1 MSESMSNGVGGPPGG
16 SGSHASGHGGHG
28 EHDGRG
34 DARPPL
40 VPSRV
45 LAGKRLVVVGGT
57 GFLGK
62 VWVSMLLH
70 RFPEVA
76 HLYLLVRPKEGQSAE
91 ERFWSQIATSPVF
104 DPLRE
109 MYPGEAFEAYLR
121 DKVTPIAGDVVEPLL
136 GIEPALIERLLGEIA
151 AVVNVAGVVDF
162 NPPLDEALEVN
173 AFGVNNLVALART
186 LGARVMHTST
196 CYVAGYRSGFIEE
209 VDPREIPF
217 PRAEGETWYG
227 ASNPSR
233 TLSKSHWDPQREIE
247 ECLDLIKQARH
258 RCEDAFRQ
266 SAFLD
271 EAKANLESRGEP
283 CRGKPLD
290 DEVSKVKRRFVE
302 RQLIE
307 AGKERALFWGWSNI
321 YTYTKSIGEQALA
334 AAGVPFTIVRPA
346 VIESSCTYPFPGWNE
361 GINTSAPFLYMA
373 SKGQV
378 QFPADHSCHLDIIPV
393 DMVTSGMIASL
404 AELIDGTA
412 APVYHYGSSDTNNCR
427 MTRYMELAGLYK
439 RRQVFEGKKTGIFDL
454 VSSRF
459 ESVGFTKKEYEAHGA
474 RKIAG
479 AMRGLHS
486 VLDGMS
492 HGALRPLLKPA
503 AEALAGAAKAE
514 DKTADILEIFLPFVA
529 EADWVFSCA
538 NTRAAIARMP
548 DDERARFI
556 WTPENIDWRR
566 WMFEVHLPGLEK
578 WVYPLIEER
587 LQKEL
592 KPLRPYDTLLD
603 VLDEMAERH
612 DHALAL
618 QRLERDGLT
627 RLSYREL
634 RAATFATAAS
644 LAAVGVR
651 PGDRVILSGQNH
663 PAWATAYF
671 GILRAGA
678 VAIPVDPGLE
688 GPQLSNIV
696 RSSGA
701 RVALWDAGVEAK
713 GGAWAKETFPD
724 LRAFDL
730 RSFTEGGE
738 APGDSALAPP
748 AFVAKSTDLA
758 SIIYT
763 SGTTGDPKGVMLS
776 HANFTALLASLAP
789 VFPLKDTDRVLSV
802 LPLHH
807 TFEFT
812 CGLLLPLSRGARVI
826 YLDELNADRLGEG
839 LQKGRIT
846 GMVGVPALW
855 QLLERRIL
863 SRVKEKGPAAAMAF
877 DWALDLNRMLGKRL
891 GINAGRLFFGSVHD
905 ALGGHTRFL
914 ISGGAALPRDTAEL
928 FSGIGLP
935 LAEGYGLTEAAPVL
949 TVAAASVKAKPGTV
963 GKPVPGVEIK
973 IGSPDDRGVGE
984 VLARG
989 PNVMIGYAGN
999 AEATAQAIDEE
1010 GWLHTGDLGKLDAKK
1025 RLVIVGRQKDVIV
1038 SASGENVYPDD
1049 VETLLGKLEG
1059 VKEIAIVGIDDGKGG
1074 ERVACLA
1081 VPEGEPAADLSYD
1094 ALPPPTRAER
1104 HERAMTALRE
1114 AIQKLPRASQPA
1126 VTHLWDADLPRTAT
1140 RKVKRN
1146 EVKAVL
1152 AKLASAT
1159 EIVTTDGAG
1168 HAAGV
1173 GAVRHAV
1180 ATIASK
1186 KPQELTA
1193 GLRLRADL
1201 GFDSLMTME
1210 LSVAL
1215 EAVQGG
1221 AGAGLDAGRL
1231 AACETVAEVERLV
1244 GEGGAALAPEGIPR
1258 GRGGRGRAHRAAQGG
1273 AGRGQARD
1281 EHRADGLLRAGDE
1294 PARPRPRLHP
1304 AQPQHHRRLEPRE
1317 PPRHGVRE
1325 VRARRLRRGARL
1337 ARRAGLLLRGQPAA
1351 PRLLR
1356 EPDEPRRLRP
1366 QGRPAPGHPPGGRGA
1381 RARAHRAHLPRG
1393 HALARREDPRVQAG
1407 HRPPRA
1413 QLRGRHPPR
1422 APGRHARGAAQGRHG
1437 SGPARHHG
1445 AHRLAAHGERAQ
1457 AAHRGDE
1464 VLGRVPQGGRADAA
1478 GGDHAARRGRAR
1490 SLAHHQPRRAGL
1502 GEGAPARD
1510 PLPRAGDSLRGRERD
1525 HAHHL
1530 LLHPR
1535 RRERGQVDADGQPRR
1550 LQGAD
1555 REARQRAGGLRAQDV
1570 GGDLHQD
1577 RPRGVHAEPDGVH
1590 DRRHQVERH
1599 LAAANLPEGLRSL
1612 MSSSS
1617 MLVTGATGFLGRH
1630 LVSQL
1635 RAAGHDVV
1643 ALCRKDEPEIAALGA
1658 TVRRGDV
1665 LDGPSVRAAAAGCE
1679 ALFHCAGKVS
1689 RRPEDAEVLYR
1700 IHVEGTKTTLDACR
1714 VAGVRR
1720 VVLAS
1725 TSGVVAVSEDPNDV
1739 RNEKAEA
1746 PMGLLSRWP
1755 YYRSKLYAERAAL
1768 DRNGPG
1774 FEVVSVNPT
1783 LLLGPGDVNGSSTSD
1798 VASFLEKKLPFVP
1811 AGGLSFVDV
1820 RDAALAMILALE
1832 RGRAGERYLVSA
1844 VNLTI
1849 EAFFARLERLTGVAP
1864 PRVHTPRSLLLARAG
1879 ASLFERL
1886 GKHVPIDASLDRI
1899 SAEMAQCFWY
1909 VDATKAKTEL
1919 GWVPRDPGDTLADT
1933 IADLRE
1939 RGVVWPLG

>member
-1 MSESMSNGVGGPPGG
+1 MSESMSNGVGGPPGHI
-16 SGSHASGHGGHG
+16 HAPTHGGDS
-28 EHDGRG
+28 EERVER
-34 DARPPL
+34 RPPL

-45 LAGKRLVVVGGT
+45 LAGKRFVVVGGT

-109 MYPGEAFEAYLR
+109 KYPGEGFEAFLR
-121 DKVTPIAGDVVEPLL
+121 EKVTPIAGDVVEPLL
-136 GIEPALIERLLGEIA
+136 GLPPELIESLLGEIA

-227 ASNPSR
+227 AANPSR
-233 TLSKSHWDPQREIE
+233 TLSRSHWDPQREIE

-271 EAKANLESRGEP
+271 EAKANLEGRGEP
-283 CRGKPLD
+283 CRGKPLT

-334 AAGVPFTIVRPA
+334 AAGLPFTIVRPA
-346 VIESSCTYPFPGWNE
+346 VIESSNEYPFPGWNE

-404 AELIDGTA
+404 AELCDGTA
-412 APVYHYGSSDTNNCR
+412 PAVYHYGSTDTNQCR
-427 MTRYMELAGLYK
+427 MTRYIELAGLYK
-439 RRQVFEGKKTGIFDL
+439 RKQVFEGKKTALFDL

-459 ESVGFTKKEYEAHGA
+459 ESVGFTKKQYETHGA
-474 RKIAG
+474 RQIAG
-479 AMRGLHS
+479 AMRGLGS

-548 DDERARFI
+548 PDERARFI
-556 WTPENIDWRR
+556 WEPEVIDWRR
-566 WMFEVHLPGLEK
+566 WMFEVHLPGLER

-587 LQKEL
+587 LTKEQ
-592 KPLRPYDTLLD
+592 KPLRAYETLLD
-603 VLDEMAERH
+603 VLDEMTERH

-627 RLSYREL
+627 RVSYREL
-634 RAATFATAAS
+634 RLASLATAAS
-644 LAAVGVR
+644 LVALGVR

-663 PAWATAYF
+663 PAWPIAYF

-678 VAIPVDPGLE
+678 VAIPTDPGLE
-688 GPQLSNIV
+688 GPLLSNII

-713 GGAWAKETFPD
+713 GGAWARETFPD

-730 RSFTEGGE
+730 HDFTEAD
-738 APGDSALAPP
+738 APEGAALTAPT
-748 AFVAKSTDLA
+748 FQAKSTDLA

-776 HANFTALLASLAP
+776 HGNFTAMLAAIAP
-789 VFPLKDTDRVLSV
+789 VFPLKDTDRILSV

-812 CGLLLPLSRGARVI
+812 CGLLLPLSRGARI
-826 YLDELNADRLGEG
+826 LYLDELNAERLAEG
-839 LQKGRIT
+839 LQRGRIT

-863 SRVKEKGPAAAMAF
+863 SRVKEGGPAAVLAF
-877 DWALDLNRMLGKRL
+877 DWALELNRLLGKRL
-891 GINAGRLFFGSVHD
+891 GVNAGRLFFGSVHD

-914 ISGGAALPRDTAEL
+914 ISGGAALPKDTAKL
-928 FSGIGLP
+928 FNGLGLP

-949 TVAAASVKAKPGTV
+949 TVARASLKSKPGHV
-963 GKPVPGVEIK
+963 GKAVPGVEIK
-973 IGSPDDRGVGE
+973 IGSPDERGVGE

-989 PNVMIGYAGN
+989 ANVMVGYAGN

-1010 GWLHTGDLGKLDAKK
+1010 GWLHTGDLGKLDARKQ
-1025 RLVIVGRQKDVIV
+1025 LIIVGRQKDVIV

-1049 VETLLGKLEG
+1049 VETLLGKPDG
-1059 VKEIAIVGIDDGKGG
+1059 VKELAIVGIDDGKGG

-1104 HERAMTALRE
+1104 HERALTALRE

-1126 VTHLWDADLPRTAT
+1126 VVHLWDVDLPRTAT
-1140 RKVKRN
+1140 RKVKRT

-1152 AKLASAT
+1152 ARLASAT
-1159 EIVTTDGAG
+1159 EIAVDDGSGAG
-1168 HAAGV
+1168 P
-1173 GAVRHAV
+1173 VRHAV
-1180 ATIASK
+1180 AAIANK
-1186 KPQELTA
+1186 KPEEISA
-1193 GLRLRADL
+1193 GTRLKADL

-1215 EAVQGG
+1215 EAVG
-1221 AGAGLDAGRL
+1221 GAGLDANRL
-1231 AACETVAEVERLV
+1231 ATCETVADVERLV
-1244 GEGGAALAPEGIPR
+1244 GEGAALAE
-1258 GRGGRGRAHRAAQGG
+1258 
-1273 AGRGQARD
+1273 
-1281 EHRADGLLRAGDE
+1281 
-1294 PARPRPRLHP
+1294 
-1304 AQPQHHRRLEPRE
+1304 
-1317 PPRHGVRE
+1317 
-1325 VRARRLRRGARL
+1325 
-1337 ARRAGLLLRGQPAA
+1337 
-1351 PRLLR
+1351 
-1356 EPDEPRRLRP
+1356 
-1366 QGRPAPGHPPGGRGA
+1366 GA
-1381 RARAHRAHLPRG
+1381 RAVETRGAEPIVLPKVVQDAAKRLMG
-1393 HALARREDPRVQAG
+1393 TVQMGFYDRVMRPRVYG
-1407 HRPPRA
+1407 RA
-1413 QLRGRHPPR
+1413 FIPHNRNTIVASNHSSHLDMGFVKY
-1422 APGRHARGAAQGRHG
+1422 ALGAYGEGLVSLAAQDYFFEGGRMRR
-1437 SGPARHHG
+1437 AYFENLTN
-1445 AHRLAAHGERAQ
+1445 LAAF
-1457 AAHRGDE
+1457 
-1464 VLGRVPQGGRADAA
+1464 
-1478 GGDHAARRGRAR
+1478 
-1490 SLAHHQPRRAGL
+1490 
-1502 GEGAPARD
+1502 
-1510 PLPRAGDSLRGRERD
+1510 
-1525 HAHHL
+1525 
-1530 LLHPR
+1530 
-1535 RRERGQVDADGQPRR
+1535 
-1550 LQGAD
+1550 D
-1555 REARQRAGGLRAQDV
+1555 RKGGLRQAIRQ
-1570 GGDLHQD
+1570 
-1577 RPRGVHAEPDGVH
+1577 A
-1590 DRRHQVERH
+1590 
-1599 LAAANLPEGLRSL
+1599 
-1612 MSSSS
+1612 
-1617 MLVTGATGFLGRH
+1617 
-1630 LVSQL
+1630 
-1635 RAAGHDVV
+1635 
-1643 ALCRKDEPEIAALGA
+1643 
-1658 TVRRGDV
+1658 GDV
-1665 LDGPSVRAAAAGCE
+1665 
-1679 ALFHCAGKVS
+1679 
-1689 RRPEDAEVLYR
+1689 
-1700 IHVEGTKTTLDACR
+1700 
-1714 VAGVRR
+1714 
-1720 VVLAS
+1720 
-1725 TSGVVAVSEDPNDV
+1725 
-1739 RNEKAEA
+1739 
-1746 PMGLLSRWP
+1746 
-1755 YYRSKLYAERAAL
+1755 
-1768 DRNGPG
+1768 
-1774 FEVVSVNPT
+1774 
-1783 LLLGPGDVNGSSTSD
+1783 
-1798 VASFLEKKLPFVP
+1798 
-1811 AGGLSFVDV
+1811 
-1820 RDAALAMILALE
+1820 LE
-1832 RGRAGERYLVSA
+1832 RGRTVLIFPEGTRSPDGRIHEFKPVIGHLALNYGVDILPVYLGGTREALPKGGTVPVRRDITA
-1844 VNLTI
+1844 RIGPPLTVT
-1849 EAFFARLERLTGVAP
+1849 ELRRLTEGMKFSAACRKVAELTHQAVCALRDGSVLDLSRMASLEAP
-1864 PRVHTPRSLLLARAG
+1864 VVVKEHPLVTLFRDLETRYVPGRVTQPITYYFTLGAENEAKWTLTVSPDGCKAQIGKPASSQADCVLKTTAEIFTKIVREAYTPSPMEFMTGAIKSNDISLLQT
-1879 ASLFERL
+1879 FQ
-1886 GKHVPIDASLDRI
+1886 KV
-1899 SAEMAQCFWY
+1899 F
-1909 VDATKAKTEL
+1909 
-1919 GWVPRDPGDTLADT
+1919 
-1933 IADLRE
+1933 DLS
-1939 RGVVWPLG
+1939 